1 MKALV
6 LLSGGVDSATCL
18 ALAKEKCSEVLALSM
33 SYGQKHIKELESA
46 QALANYY
53 QVKLLHMDLAKIFM
67 YSNSSLLQNSTE
79 DIPVNSY
86 AEQTKERKDRI
97 LSTYVPFRN
106 GLFLS
111 AAASIALSHNCDV
124 IYYGPHK
131 DDIACNAYPDCSKEF
146 NLAISDAI
154 FLGSGKK
161 ITVLAPFVN
170 LTKKDIVKQGLKLKV
185 PYELTWS
192 CYLGAENPCHK
203 CATCIDREA
212 AFIANGIKDPLLG
225 RSNKDACK
233 K

>member
-33 SYGQKHIKELESA
+33 SYGQKHIKELKSA
-46 QALANYY
+46 QAIADYY
-53 QVKLLHMDLAKIFM
+53 QVKLLQMDLSKIFM

-86 AEQTKERKDRI
+86 AEQVKATKDKI
-97 LSTYVPFRN
+97 VTTYVPFRN

-111 AAASIALSHNCDV
+111 AATSIALSHNCDV
-124 IYYGPHK
+124 IYYGPHQ
-131 DDIACNAYPDCSKEF
+131 DDVAGNAYPDCSKEF
-146 NLAISDAI
+146 NAAISNAI

-161 ITVLAPFVN
+161 IKIIAPFVN

-192 CYLGAENPCHK
+192 CYLGEENPCHK

-212 AFIANGIKDPLLG
+212 AFISNGIKDPLLE
-225 RSNKDACK
+225 RRDKDVCK